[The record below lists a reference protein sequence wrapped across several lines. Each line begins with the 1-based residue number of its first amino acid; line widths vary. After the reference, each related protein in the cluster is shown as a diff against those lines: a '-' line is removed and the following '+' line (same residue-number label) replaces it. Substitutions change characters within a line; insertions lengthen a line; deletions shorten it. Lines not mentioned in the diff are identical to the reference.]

1 MKKIIA
7 MMLLLCAV
15 CAAPFYAGTAIAAK
29 KDTTGDLLRSRAA
42 VVWIGGKKIGDLM
55 VGATAKLY
63 FQFIDNKL
71 ADAIYA
77 EPTNFPDDILWN
89 ASYIDKATRTKCNLV
104 ILIYKTMDP
113 WIFDPAKITVNG
125 EPIEK
130 KRVYS
135 SLLAI
140 PTGKI
145 ASDVDGVIAFGIPR
159 GQCRPGSTLVFGY
172 EQYKA
177 ELVVPGKK

>member
-1 MKKIIA
+1 MKKLLA
-7 MMLLLCAV
+7 VVLLLCAV
-15 CAAPFYAGTAIAAK
+15 CALSVRAEAAK
-29 KDTTGDLLRSRAA
+29 KDSIDDLLRSRAA
-42 VVWIGGKKIGDLM
+42 VVWIGGKQIGDLM
-55 VGATAKLY
+55 VGASAKLY

-71 ADAIYA
+71 ANAIYN
-77 EPTNFPDDILWN
+77 EPTDFPDDILWN
-89 ASYIDKATRTKCNLV
+89 ASYIDKASRSKCNLV

-125 EPIEK
+125 EPLDK

-140 PTGKI
+140 PTGKV
-145 ASDVDGVIAFGIPR
+145 ASDVGAAIAFGVPKSA
-159 GQCRPGSTLVFGY
+159 CRPGETLVFGY
-172 EQYKA
+172 DQYKA

>member
-1 MKKIIA
+1 MKKIRA
-7 MMLLLCAV
+7 LLLLSYAV
-15 CAAPFYAGTAIAAK
+15 CAASFFAYPAKAAK

-89 ASYIDKATRTKCNLV
+89 ASYIDKATRSKCNLV

>member
-1 MKKIIA
+1 MKKFLVLA
-7 MMLLLCAV
+7 LLLAV
-15 CAAPFYAGTAIAAK
+15 CACAVPAVAAK
-29 KDTTGDLLRSRAA
+29 KETTDDLLRSRAA
-42 VVWIGGKKIGDLM
+42 VVWIGGKQIGDLM

-77 EPTNFPDDILWN
+77 EPTSFPDDILWN
-89 ASYIDKATRTKCNLV
+89 ASYIDKATRAKCNLV

-159 GQCRPGSTLVFGY
+159 GQCRPDSTLVFGY

>member
-1 MKKIIA
+1 MKKFLA
-7 MMLLLCAV
+7 LALLLAVYACAV
-15 CAAPFYAGTAIAAK
+15 PAGAAK
-29 KDTTGDLLRSRAA
+29 KETTDDLLRSRAA
-42 VVWIGGKKIGDLM
+42 VVWIGGKQIGDLM

-77 EPTNFPDDILWN
+77 EPTSFPDDILWN
-89 ASYIDKATRTKCNLV
+89 ASYIDKASRAKCNLV

-113 WIFDPAKITVNG
+113 WIFDPMKITVNG
-125 EPIEK
+125 APLDK

-145 ASDVDGVIAFGIPR
+145 ASDVDGVIAFGVSKAA
-159 GQCRPGSTLVFGY
+159 CRPGSTLVFGY